1 VYFLHNRFRLQRMI
15 FPSRGAHAKRSSYC
29 GLLEVSGQARDGQA
43 RPQVPWGCDRDPN
56 DLPVNDDRHGPAS
69 ARPSCQDADD
79 RVSSIGRRPVIAA
92 AVRVTELP

>member
-1 VYFLHNRFRLQRMI
+1 MYFLHNRFRLQRMI

-43 RPQVPWGCDRDPN
+43 RPQVRGDATVIPTIFA
-56 DLPVNDDRHGPAS
+56 VNDDRHGPAS